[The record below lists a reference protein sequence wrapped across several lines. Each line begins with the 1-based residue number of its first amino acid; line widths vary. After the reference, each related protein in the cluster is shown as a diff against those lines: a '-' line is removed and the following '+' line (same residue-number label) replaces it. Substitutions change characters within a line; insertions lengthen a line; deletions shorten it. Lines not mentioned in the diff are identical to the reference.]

1 MKHLLSMSLAGLL
14 AFGASA
20 TVLGDAAED
29 AIKYRKG
36 VFQVVKWNFAPMGAM
51 VKGDVAYDK
60 DAFAKKAEAVAVMS
74 KMALEG
80 FPKGSDMGA
89 DTTVK
94 PNIWEEWEMFKGGM
108 EKFEAASA
116 KLAEVAKGDD
126 MAAIK
131 AQFGETA
138 KTCKG
143 CHDHFRQ
150 E

>member
-1 MKHLLSMSLAGLL
+1 MSLIGLLSFA
-14 AFGASA
+14 ASA
-20 TVLGDAAED
+20 AVLADAAED

-36 VFQVVKWNFAPMGAM
+36 VFQVVKWNFGPMGAM
-51 VKGDVAYDK
+51 IKGEMPYDK
-60 DAFAKKAEAVAVMS
+60 DGFARRAEAVATMS

-89 DTTVK
+89 DTTAK
-94 PNIWEEWEMFKGGM
+94 PNIWEEWDNFKAGM

-116 KLAEVAKGDD
+116 KLAEVSKSGEMD
-126 MAAIK
+126 AIK